1 MSPVKNLFKLLITP
15 QKGWHAISQENE
27 TADKLSVSLMYP
39 ILGLFALIV
48 FLLELKFTEQR
59 ADSNIEKAIQ
69 YAAVAFI
76 QLFSSYYLISYIT
89 KSIFK
94 KYDTNR
100 CNTYII
106 YLISITTLFYIVMT
120 ILSEY
125 VKYITPLSLY
135 IIYIAWSGYKYI
147 NPEADKTDT
156 TFVLP
161 ISTMVLMTPL
171 LISLLLRT
179 LLTII

>member
-1 MSPVKNLFKLLITP
+1 MSPIKKLFKLLITP
-15 QKGWHAISQENE
+15 QKGWNAISQEEE
-27 TADKLSVSLMYP
+27 TVDKLSVSLMYP
-39 ILGLFALIV
+39 ILGIFALIV
-48 FLLELKFTEQR
+48 FLLEIEFTEQR
-59 ADSNIEKAIQ
+59 TDSNIEKAIQ

-100 CNTYII
+100 CNIYII
-106 YLISITTLFYIVMT
+106 YLISITALFYIVMT
-120 ILSEY
+120 IFSEY
-125 VKYITPLSLY
+125 VRYITPLSLY
-135 IIYIAWSGYKYI
+135 VIYIAWSGYKYI
-147 NPEADKTDT
+147 NHGADKTDA
-156 TFVLP
+156 TFVIS
-161 ISTMVLMTPL
+161 ISTMVLMVPL